1 MNSVIHNKK
10 AEKVSQENKIKIRR
24 SISLVSFW
32 EGNEFVVENFL
43 TNKQTTISALIAYI
57 LQKIDTY
64 LSKYAVL
71 DLFKNVPATN
81 EVVSRLIQQ
90 DILVVEGSLLD
101 RKECLI
107 NKIWKWKNDARYFH
121 YSTQNVIFEQDLECM
136 KTTLAKQAQTIPP
149 PKPFK
154 DYSQSGIKLL
164 NSFENYEG
172 DFWNVLRSRRTR
184 RLFRRQKISLQDFS
198 TLLLWTWGK
207 THTLSHPELGQ
218 YILRTSPSGGS
229 RHPIEVYPVVL
240 NVEGISPGIYH
251 YSVRRHDLEQLRL
264 EKNLEEIVVRLCAN
278 QEWVR
283 NAAAVFFMTA
293 LVERSMWKYKQSHA
307 YRIML
312 LDAGHLG
319 QTFHLVCT
327 KLKLAPFTFAATNDK
342 EIEKELCIDGVSEI
356 PVYVASTG
364 VPAKQTRQQ

>member
-154 DYSQSGIKLL
+154 DYSQSITTRFFYFASMDMGQNPYFISSRTWPIHTKNKPLWRITP
-164 NSFENYEG
+164 SY
-172 DFWNVLRSRRTR
+172 RS
-184 RLFRRQKISLQDFS
+184 IS
-198 TLLLWTWGK
+198 
-207 THTLSHPELGQ
+207 
-218 YILRTSPSGGS
+218 Y
-229 RHPIEVYPVVL
+229 
-240 NVEGISPGIYH
+240 
-251 YSVRRHDLEQLRL
+251 
-264 EKNLEEIVVRLCAN
+264 
-278 QEWVR
+278 
-283 NAAAVFFMTA
+283 
-293 LVERSMWKYKQSHA
+293 
-307 YRIML
+307 
-312 LDAGHLG
+312 
-319 QTFHLVCT
+319 CT
-327 KLKLAPFTFAATNDK
+327 
-342 EIEKELCIDGVSEI
+342 
-356 PVYVASTG
+356 
-364 VPAKQTRQQ
+364 